1 MKFTQNNLILIII
14 AGLCL
19 FNIISTNRV
28 KTDLKSYKKEIKESQ
43 KVVDSLNKEN
53 KKLTQKLDSV
63 KNNILILDKGI
74 KNIDNSIINIKRNTY
89 EKVNNIDLLGNTE
102 LQSLFTARY
111 YKGNLTNTS
120 SETSVQGSN

>member
-120 SETSVQGSN
+120 SKTSVQGSN

>member
-1 MKFTQNNLILIII
+1 MKFIQNNLILIII

-19 FNIISTNRV
+19 FNIISTNGV

-43 KVVDSLNKEN
+43 KVIDSLNKEN

-111 YKGNLTNTS
+111 YKGNLTNTPS
-120 SETSVQGSN
+120 KTSVQGSN